1 MFLNLIVLLLFT
13 PSLNPWESARHSYQR
28 RAKPR
33 HSSAISKVRSTEGL
47 LRLAKNLQAQG
58 AIVTLTRDKVSQPF
72 FSVASRVIKVNGQ
85 DIQVFEYA
93 QARKADS
100 EAKLVSSNGLSIG
113 TNKPSWLSTPHFF
126 KTEKLI
132 LLYVGDDQT
141 VLRILQSTLGNQF
154 AGG

>member
-1 MFLNLIVLLLFT
+1 LNLIVVLLFT
-13 PSLNPWESARHSYQR
+13 ASLTPWQSARHPYQR

-33 HSSAISKVRSTEGL
+33 RSSAILKAKSTEEL
-47 LRLAKNLQAQG
+47 SRLVKNLQAQG
-58 AIVTLTRDKVSQPF
+58 AIVALTRDKVSQPF
-72 FSVASRVIKVNGQ
+72 FSVASRVINVNGQ
-85 DIQVFEYA
+85 DVQVFEYA
-93 QARKADS
+93 KVWKADS
-100 EAKLVSSNGLSIG
+100 EAKRVSSNGRTIG
-113 TNKPSWLSTPHFF
+113 RSKPSWLSTPHFF